1 MKDLQS
7 QIERKEKQNTQLSE
21 DVNRMRDKVDKLLKT
36 IDDLQASESTTQLS
50 ARRAEREL
58 REEKEKALR
67 LEKELEGWKGLRSE
81 KSSVVGSL
89 RKRLES
95 PDINRTSSINRV
107 PSLTKG
113 FI

>member
-1 MKDLQS
+1 
-7 QIERKEKQNTQLSE
+7 
-21 DVNRMRDKVDKLLKT
+21 MRDKVDKLLKT
-36 IDDLQASESTTQLS
+36 IDELQASESTTQLS

-81 KSSVVGSL
+81 KASAVGSL
-89 RKRLES
+89 RGRLDG
-95 PDINRTSSINRV
+95 PDVPNRSSSINRA